1 MLIPQVLAS
10 IRVLFEGE
18 ARRRAFGVMGA
29 VQGVA
34 ATVSQLLGGVLI
46 TMNAF
51 GLGWRLVFLI
61 NVPVGIA
68 ALLAGRASLARVA
81 RRF

>member
-1 MLIPQVLAS
+1 M
-10 IRVLFEGE
+10 
-18 ARRRAFGVMGA
+18 
-29 VQGVA
+29 
-34 ATVSQLLGGVLI
+34 SQLLGGVLI

-68 ALLAGRASLARVA
+68 ALLAGRRALPEWRAPIATKVDMRARCSA
-81 RRF
+81 PPGWP